1 MTRCS
6 IIPAS
11 PIRRPC
17 KRRRSSVSSDT
28 MLHDRPARP
37 SEFMR
42 CRKCRKGS
50 VAIEFALI
58 IPVALMVL
66 VGIVEVGRA
75 MWIRASLQFAVEEG
89 ARYMM
94 VHQNAADDELSAFA
108 LDKLVGVD
116 RDAVDLS
123 FLRET
128 VDGTDFVT
136 ISATFQFKYVA
147 SLITGEPFILT
158 GSSRAPLL
166 E

>member
-1 MTRCS
+1 MPDHRL
-6 IIPAS
+6 P
-11 PIRRPC
+11 R
-17 KRRRSSVSSDT
+17 
-28 MLHDRPARP
+28 LF
-37 SEFMR
+37 EFLG
-42 CRKCRKGS
+42 CRAGS
-50 VAIEFALI
+50 VAVEFALI
-58 IPVALMVL
+58 IPVALAIL

-94 VHQNAADDELSAFA
+94 VHQNAADAELSAFA

-116 RDAVDLS
+116 PASVDLS
-123 FLRET
+123 LVRKT

-136 ISATFQFKYVA
+136 ISATFHFQYVA
-147 SLITGEPFILT
+147 LLIGGEPFILT